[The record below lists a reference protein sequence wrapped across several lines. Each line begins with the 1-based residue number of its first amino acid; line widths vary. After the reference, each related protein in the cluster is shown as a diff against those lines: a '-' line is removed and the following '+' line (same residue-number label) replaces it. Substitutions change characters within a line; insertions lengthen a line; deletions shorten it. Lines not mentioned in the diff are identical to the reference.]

1 MPRSIR
7 FSILAVLLFA
17 AAAQA
22 QLVINPTTTY
32 TAETSKNSSASS
44 MFTDVYFI
52 TKQNATVTN
61 GDAVPHNVSKVNVH
75 TLYSNSTTKIYAEWQ
90 AWFCHQTSNEQADG
104 TLNPATSQHSCSS
117 HIDIG
122 YTDNQTQVTAE
133 VNDMISRG
141 FDGAIL
147 NWNGPGSTSD
157 ASAGYLKT
165 AAEASGGK
173 FQFAIQID
181 KGAFG
186 GCTSF
191 STCTSTGI
199 TRVQDVMNRFASSAS
214 YIKTSDGRPM
224 IFFFVD
230 SGTNPTN
237 TEVDW
242 SSLKSNSGG
251 NPVFLSDGKG
261 NLSTSASFAGM
272 DGAYAWENVNL
283 NGDRTGVLYLDQ
295 FYQAALATPSKL
307 AMGGMFKGFNDK
319 LASWSPAPP
328 NGPRINFQRCGQTW
342 LNTFSHTRQFYPPAS
357 KPLPWLQ
364 AVTWDDY
371 EEGSEI
377 ESGIDNCVSS
387 VTGGVSGST
396 LSWKTNFGPDPDD
409 PTLTGTEATVHH
421 YTVFI
426 STDGQNLM
434 VLQDNIT
441 PGLNTLDLSQYG
453 IGPGNYTLYVKAVG
467 QPSIVNH
474 MSGPIQYNVAGNT
487 CFVTMTSP
495 ANNATV
501 TSPVQVTASA
511 NPPSGAT
518 VMSMEID
525 VDGTAVFTTTASS
538 VNQAVTIAN
547 GSHLVTV
554 KATDSLGDTCSQTS
568 SINVG
573 VQGVTVSVTS
583 PAAGATVSSPVT
595 VAASASST
603 HPITGWHIYVDS
615 VDSFSAGAVT
625 SISAS
630 LPLAAGTHTI
640 VTRAWDS
647 TGAFG
652 DDTREVTATAG
663 VTVTVTAPTSTSVSS
678 PVTIA
683 ANATSPNTITGWHI
697 YVDNADVYT
706 AGQVSSI
713 SASLA
718 MTTGSHTVIIRA
730 WDSSGAFGD
739 QTLTLSVTQPMTLTV
754 SSPANNATVQSPVTI
769 NASATSSHTVTGWHI
784 YVDSVD
790 SYSAGQVNSISA
802 SVSMDL
808 GPHTVIVRA
817 WDSTGAFADQTLTL
831 NVVAGVNVTVTTP
844 VPNSTVASPVTV
856 KASATSSRT
865 ITGWHI
871 YVDDVDK
878 FSAGQVNSISASLTD
893 LTAGTHTMIVR
904 AWDSSGL
911 FGDETMQITVVTGV
925 TVSVSTPA
933 DGATV
938 GSPTTIAASATSGHT
953 ITGWHIYVDGTDQFS
968 AGQVSSIN
976 ASVAMSV
983 GTHTVIVRAWDSTGA
998 YGDQTLTLNVVNGV
1012 TVTVSTPANG
1022 ATVSSPVPIAA
1033 SATSAHTITG
1043 WHIYVDG
1050 ADRYSAGQVSSINT
1064 NVTMSAGTHTVIVR
1078 AWDSTGAFGDRTL
1091 TITVQ

>member
-1 MPRSIR
+1 MPRTSR
-7 FSILAVLLFA
+7 LAILAILLFA

-32 TAETSKNSSASS
+32 SAETSKNTSVSS

-52 TKQNATVTN
+52 NKQGATVTN
-61 GDAVPHNVSKVNVH
+61 GDAVPHNVSKVDVH
-75 TLYSNSTTKIYAEWQ
+75 TLYDNSTTKIYAEWQ

-157 ASAGYLKT
+157 ASAGFLKT

-173 FQFAIQID
+173 FQFALQID

-186 GCTSF
+186 GCSSF

-230 SGTNPTN
+230 SGTNPN
-237 TEVDW
+237 NGEVDW
-242 SSLKSNSGG
+242 ASLKTNSGG

-261 NLSTSASFAGM
+261 NLSVSGM

-295 FYQAALATPSKL
+295 FYQASLAQPSKL

-319 LASWSPAPP
+319 LASWSPSPP
-328 NGPRINFQRCGQTW
+328 NGPRINFQRCGMTW
-342 LNTFSHTRQFYPPAS
+342 LNTFAHTRQFYPPAS

-377 ESGIDNCVSS
+377 ETGIDNCVSS

-474 MSGPIQYNVAGNT
+474 MSGPIQYNVSGNT

-495 ANNATV
+495 ANGGTV

-511 NPPSGAT
+511 NPPTGAT
-518 VMSMEID
+518 VTSMEID
-525 VDGTAVFTTTASS
+525 VDGTAVFTTTTASS
-538 VNQAVTIAN
+538 VDQSVTMTN

-573 VQGVTVSVTS
+573 VQGVTVSVSS
-583 PAAGATVSSPVT
+583 PAAGATVTSPATVT
-595 VAASASST
+595 ASASST
-603 HPITGWHIYVDS
+603 HPITAWHIYVDS

-652 DDTREVTATAG
+652 DDTREVTASAG
-663 VTVTVTAPTSTSVSS
+663 VTVTVTAPASTSVSS
-678 PVTIA
+678 PVTVA

-697 YVDNADVYT
+697 YVDNVDVYT

-718 MTTGSHTVIIRA
+718 MTTGSHTVIVRA
-730 WDSSGAFGD
+730 WDSTGAFGD
-739 QTLTLSVTQPMTLTV
+739 QTLNLTVTEPMTVTV
-754 SSPANNATVQSPVTI
+754 SSPANNATVNSPVTI
-769 NASATSSHTVTGWHI
+769 NANASSSHTVTGWHI
-784 YVDSVD
+784 YVDNVD

-802 SVSMDL
+802 SLPMDL
-808 GPHTVIVRA
+808 GTHSVIVRA

-831 NVVAGVNVTVTTP
+831 NVVAGVNVTITTP
-844 VPNSTVASPVTV
+844 VPNSTVSSPVTV
-856 KASATSSRT
+856 KASATSART
-865 ITGWHI
+865 ITAWHI
-871 YVDDVDK
+871 YVDSVDK
-878 FSAGQVNSISASLTD
+878 FDGGQVSSISASLTD

-904 AWDSSGL
+904 AWDASGA

-938 GSPTTIAASATSGHT
+938 NSPTTIAATATSGNT

-968 AGQVSSIN
+968 AGQTSSIS
-976 ASVAMSV
+976 ASVAM
-983 GTHTVIVRAWDSTGA
+983 GAGMHTVIVRAWDSTGA

-1022 ATVSSPVPIAA
+1022 ATVSSPVAIAA
-1033 SATSAHTITG
+1033 SATSGHTITG
-1043 WHIYVDG
+1043 WHIYVDS
-1050 ADRYSAGQVSSINT
+1050 ADSFSAGQVSSIST
-1064 NVTMSAGTHTVIVR
+1064 NVPMNAGTHTVIVR
-1078 AWDSTGAFGDRTL
+1078 AWDSTGAYGDRTL
-1091 TITVQ
+1091 TITVH

>member
-1 MPRSIR
+1 MKRLPRFTVLIA
-7 FSILAVLLFA
+7 LLLFA

-32 TAETSKNSSASS
+32 TAETSKNTSASS

-52 TKQNATVTN
+52 TKQNATVSN
-61 GDAVPHNVSKVNVH
+61 GDAVPSNVSKVDIH
-75 TLYSNSTTKIYAEWQ
+75 ALYPNNSTKIYAEWQ
-90 AWFCHQTSNEQADG
+90 AWWCHQTSNEQADG
-104 TLNPATSQHSCSS
+104 TLNPNTSQHSCSS

-122 YTDNQTQVTAE
+122 YSNTQSQVTAE

-141 FDGAIL
+141 FAGAIID
-147 NWNGPGSTSD
+147 WNGPGTISD
-157 ASAGYLKT
+157 TSAGYLRT
-165 AAEASGGK
+165 AAEATGGQ
-173 FQFAIQID
+173 FQFAIMID

-186 GCTSF
+186 SCVSSG
-191 STCTSTGI
+191 TCTSTGI
-199 TRVQDVMNRFASSAS
+199 TRVQDVMNRYASSSA
-214 YIKTSDGRPM
+214 YIKTSDSRPI

-230 SGTNPTN
+230 GGTSPNN
-237 TEVDW
+237 TQIDW
-242 SSLKSNSGG
+242 ASLRSNSGG
-251 NPVFLSDGKG
+251 NPLFLGDGKG
-261 NLSTSASFAGM
+261 NFSVM
-272 DGAYAWENVNL
+272 DGAYGWENVVL
-283 NGDRTGVLYLDQ
+283 TGDRTGVTYLDQ
-295 FYQAALATPSKL
+295 FYQSATSSANASKPVVG
-307 AMGGMFKGFNDK
+307 ATFKGFNDT

-328 NGPRINFQRCGQTW
+328 NGPRINFQRCGMTW
-342 LNTFSHTRQFYPPAS
+342 LNTFAHTRQFYPPAT
-357 KPLPWLQ
+357 KPLNWIQ

-371 EEGSEI
+371 EEGTEI
-377 ESGIDNCVSS
+377 ETGIDNCVSS

-434 VLQDNIT
+434 VLADNIT

-474 MSGPIQYNVAGNT
+474 MSGPIQYNVSGNT

-495 ANNATV
+495 ANGATV
-501 TSPVQVTASA
+501 NSPVQVTASA
-511 NPPSGAT
+511 NPPTGAT
-518 VMSMEID
+518 VTSMEID
-525 VDGTAVFTTTASS
+525 VDGTAVFTTTTASS
-538 VNQAVTIAN
+538 VDQAVTMTN

-554 KATDSLGDTCSQTS
+554 KATDSQGDTCSQTS

-573 VQGVTVSVTS
+573 PQGVTVSVTS
-583 PAAGATVSSPVT
+583 PAAGATVTSPATVT
-595 VAASASST
+595 ASASST
-603 HPITGWHIYVDS
+603 HTITGWHIYVDN
-615 VDSFSAGAVT
+615 VDSFSAGAVN

-640 VTRAWDS
+640 ITRAWDS

-652 DDTREVTATAG
+652 DDTRQVTATAG
-663 VTVTVTAPTSTSVSS
+663 VTVTVTAPTSTSVNS

-697 YVDNADVYT
+697 YVDGADVFT
-706 AGQVSSI
+706 GGQVSSI

-718 MTTGSHTVIIRA
+718 MTTGSHTVIVRA

-739 QTLTLSVTQPMTLTV
+739 QTLNLTVTEPITVTV
-754 SSPANNATVQSPVTI
+754 SSPANNATVNSPVAI
-769 NASATSSHTVTGWHI
+769 NASASSGHTVTGWHI
-784 YVDSVD
+784 YVDGVN

-802 SVSMDL
+802 SVPMDL
-808 GPHTVIVRA
+808 GSHTVIVRA
-817 WDSTGAFADQTLTL
+817 WDSTGAFADKTLTL
-831 NVVAGVNVTVTTP
+831 NVVSGVNVTVSTP
-844 VPNSTVASPVTV
+844 VPDSTVASPVTV
-856 KASATSSRT
+856 KASATSART
-865 ITGWHI
+865 ITAWHI
-871 YVDDVDK
+871 YVDSVDK
-878 FSAGQVNSISASLTD
+878 FDGGQVNSITASLTD

-904 AWDSSGL
+904 AWDASGL
-911 FGDETMQITVVTGV
+911 FGDETMQITVETGV

-938 GSPTTIAASATSGHT
+938 NSPTTIAASATSGHT

-976 ASVAMSV
+976 ASVPMSA

-998 YGDQTLTLNVVNGV
+998 FGDRTLTLNVVNGV

-1022 ATVSSPVPIAA
+1022 ATVTSPVAIAA
-1033 SATSAHTITG
+1033 SATSGHTITG
-1043 WHIYVDG
+1043 WHIYVDS
-1050 ADRYSAGQVSSINT
+1050 ADVYSAGQVSSIST
-1064 NVTMSAGTHTVIVR
+1064 NVPMNAGTHTVIVR

-1091 TITVQ
+1091 TITVH